1 VAKTSGTG
9 ARQTKAERK
18 EAARRER
25 EEIQRRIERQRR
37 NRRIGIVAVAIVAVL
52 AIVVVVVLQPK
63 QAAIPSPA
71 DALKQSTSAV
81 QAAGCDKVATTPP
94 YSPKSEDRTHIGSA
108 GSGVLS
114 PPPLTSYATTP
125 PASGPHDPTPWNA
138 GVQNSPPPIYQV
150 IHSMEHA
157 ASIVWYDPGAPSED
171 ITQLKTFYRT
181 YLASQDGAGAKIIVA
196 PYSYP
201 EGGTAGRLPGGV
213 EMALVA
219 WHRMQTCADVSI
231 PAAFGFT
238 SRYALPPFPGQHYQ
252 GVAPEP
258 QTAI

>member
-1 VAKTSGTG
+1 VARSSGTG

-25 EEIQRRIERQRR
+25 EEIRRRIERQRR
-37 NRRIGIVAVAIVAVL
+37 NRRIGIVAVAVVAAL
-52 AIVVVVVLQPK
+52 AVVAFVILRPT

-71 DALKQSTSAV
+71 EAMRQSASQAR
-81 QAAGCDKVATTPP
+81 AAGCDEVATTPP
-94 YSPKSEDRTHIGSA
+94 YSPKSQDRTHIGSP

-114 PPPLTSYATTP
+114 APPLSSYPTTP

-138 GVQNSPPPIYQV
+138 GVQGSPPPIYQV

-157 ASIVWYDPGAPSED
+157 AAVVWYDPSAPSED
-171 ITQLKTFYRT
+171 IARLKTFYRD
-181 YLASQDGAGAKIIVA
+181 YLASTDGAGAKIIVA

-201 EGGTAGRLPGGV
+201 EGGSAGRLPGGV

-219 WHRMQTCADVSI
+219 WHRMQTCAQVSI

-238 SRYALPPFPGQHYQ
+238 SRYALPPFPGQHYR
-252 GVAPEP
+252 GAAPEP